1 MAALRKTLARRFAS
15 LLRPSTAPAPASRP
29 SPPRRSSFLQKRP
42 FFQPALP
49 PDRSAMPFGGD
60 RIAER
65 IRCLCPDRIRL
76 DGLLPPLPPPPKPI
90 AVTEGESEAEEEK
103 SVSLEEVRKVVRAS
117 QVAAA
122 RARLV
127 ATGESC
133 VPYTDFVRI
142 CCEASN
148 GEQGLEIARSLD
160 KSGIVIVLGNV
171 VFLRPEE
178 VAKAIEN
185 MIPSSLSHHHYDQC
199 REELRKMEETK
210 AEIDQR
216 AANQVRKELQCGL
229 GFMLAGTAALMRVTF
244 WELSWD
250 VMEPICFY
258 LTSVYFMARYAFFLR
273 SYKEPSFKGYFASR
287 FAAKQKRLMESQNF
301 DLSRFNELSQSFLRP
316 LPPPLL
322 PHLDFTSP
330 SYCHCH
336 VKSPS
341 LIGSSQ

>member
-15 LLRPSTAPAPASRP
+15 LLRPSTTPAPASRP

-42 FFQPALP
+42 FFEPALP

-65 IRCLCPDRIRL
+65 IRGLCPDRIRL
-76 DGLLPPLPPPPKPI
+76 DGLLPPPPPPPKPI
-90 AVTEGESEAEEEK
+90 AVTEGEGEGEVEVEEEK

-142 CCEASN
+142 CCEASS

-178 VAKAIEN
+178 E
-185 MIPSSLSHHHYDQC
+185 Q
-199 REELRKMEETK
+199 
-210 AEIDQR
+210 
-216 AANQVRKELQCGL
+216 
-229 GFMLAGTAALMRVTF
+229 
-244 WELSWD
+244 
-250 VMEPICFY
+250 
-258 LTSVYFMARYAFFLR
+258 
-273 SYKEPSFKGYFASR
+273 KGR
-287 FAAKQKRLMESQNF
+287 
-301 DLSRFNELSQSFLRP
+301 
-316 LPPPLL
+316 
-322 PHLDFTSP
+322 
-330 SYCHCH
+330 
-336 VKSPS
+336 
-341 LIGSSQ
+341 G